1 MRGFIFSEN
10 KLSKYAKKIFLAPK
24 PAPFTES
31 KFYNRQNYQLGSM
44 SHYLNTKVCGYQDL
58 PDFPEE
64 APDSTVR
71 NVEPPKGI
79 AQKIRIKKSFYPMP
93 FLAPNPWEK
102 TVEANKAKKK
112 AGKAK
117 AAKGFYS
124 EESENDYDDDDEDS
138 SSDSEESSSGEEES
152 RQTTK
157 KEEAKVVQKDNNTL
171 LLMTEDYKKENT
183 DEDSSSDR

>member
-1 MRGFIFSEN
+1 MPKIAPDVLRKMAKSFPNEDAQVKLQILNLAVKLCLCNPKQTKLLAQYVFNLAKYDMNYDIRDRARFMRGFIFSEN

-79 AQKIRIKKSFYPMP
+79 AQKIRIKKSFL
-93 FLAPNPWEK
+93 FFA
-102 TVEANKAKKK
+102 
-112 AGKAK
+112 
-117 AAKGFYS
+117 F
-124 EESENDYDDDDEDS
+124 S
-138 SSDSEESSSGEEES
+138 SSQSLGKNCGGQQSQKES
-152 RQTTK
+152 RK
-157 KEEAKVVQKDNNTL
+157 
-171 LLMTEDYKKENT
+171 
-183 DEDSSSDR
+183 S